1 MAAPAGRRDKP
12 DQFLT
17 KPYKQITRGISGGS
31 DPKPCRRDST
41 SRKLGVYASIL
52 GKAWILVRH
61 ALIAAEKKW
70 YFPPHHAKRLRGGYE
85 MAHEPIEF
93 RINTEKLMRG
103 GDRVVNSRTPT
114 KDHQPGPLRAE
125 ERLYLSLLDTP
136 LLNTTGFLQN
146 KNLIRPGESFT
157 VAYLIVS
164 GEVLV
169 NHAEKTY
176 QLGTGAVIGLS
187 EGIVG
192 MASKYSATTNTFVEM
207 KIIPF
212 QKVVSIIKALPPELQ
227 AIIMNIVKRN
237 LEIY

>member
-1 MAAPAGRRDKP
+1 
-12 DQFLT
+12 
-17 KPYKQITRGISGGS
+17 
-31 DPKPCRRDST
+31 
-41 SRKLGVYASIL
+41 
-52 GKAWILVRH
+52 
-61 ALIAAEKKW
+61 
-70 YFPPHHAKRLRGGYE
+70 

-103 GDRVVNSRTPT
+103 GERVVDARTPT
-114 KDHQPGPLRAE
+114 KDRQPGPLRAE

-146 KNLIRPGESFT
+146 KNLIRPGESFE

-176 QLGTGAVIGLS
+176 KLGTGAVIGLS
-187 EGIVG
+187 EGLVG
-192 MASKYSATTNTFVEM
+192 MASKYTATTNTFVEM

-212 QKVVSIIKALPPELQ
+212 QRIASIIKALPPELQ

-237 LEIY
+237 LELY

>member
-1 MAAPAGRRDKP
+1 
-12 DQFLT
+12 
-17 KPYKQITRGISGGS
+17 
-31 DPKPCRRDST
+31 
-41 SRKLGVYASIL
+41 
-52 GKAWILVRH
+52 
-61 ALIAAEKKW
+61 
-70 YFPPHHAKRLRGGYE
+70 

-103 GDRVVNSRTPT
+103 GDRVVKSRTPT
-114 KDHQPGPLRAE
+114 KDRHPGPLRAE
-125 ERLYLSLLDTP
+125 ERLYLNLLDTP

-146 KNLIRPGESFT
+146 KNLIRTGESFT

-176 QLGTGAVIGLS
+176 QLGAGAVIGLS
-187 EGIVG
+187 EGLVG

-212 QKVVSIIKALPPELQ
+212 QRIVLIIKALPPELQ

-237 LEIY
+237 LELY

>member
-1 MAAPAGRRDKP
+1 
-12 DQFLT
+12 
-17 KPYKQITRGISGGS
+17 
-31 DPKPCRRDST
+31 
-41 SRKLGVYASIL
+41 
-52 GKAWILVRH
+52 
-61 ALIAAEKKW
+61 
-70 YFPPHHAKRLRGGYE
+70 

-146 KNLIRPGESFT
+146 KNLIRPGESFE

-176 QLGTGAVIGLS
+176 KLGTGAVIGLS
-187 EGIVG
+187 EGLVG
-192 MASKYSATTNTFVEM
+192 MASKYTATTNTFVEM

-212 QKVVSIIKALPPELQ
+212 QRIASIIKALPPELQ

-237 LEIY
+237 LELY

>member
-1 MAAPAGRRDKP
+1 
-12 DQFLT
+12 
-17 KPYKQITRGISGGS
+17 
-31 DPKPCRRDST
+31 
-41 SRKLGVYASIL
+41 
-52 GKAWILVRH
+52 
-61 ALIAAEKKW
+61 
-70 YFPPHHAKRLRGGYE
+70 

-176 QLGTGAVIGLS
+176 QLGAGAVIGLS

-227 AIIMNIVKRN
+227 AIILNIVKRN
-237 LEIY
+237 LELY

>member
-1 MAAPAGRRDKP
+1 
-12 DQFLT
+12 
-17 KPYKQITRGISGGS
+17 
-31 DPKPCRRDST
+31 
-41 SRKLGVYASIL
+41 
-52 GKAWILVRH
+52 
-61 ALIAAEKKW
+61 
-70 YFPPHHAKRLRGGYE
+70 

-93 RINTEKLMRG
+93 RINTEKLRRG
-103 GDRVVNSRTPT
+103 GDRVVDDRTPT
-114 KDHQPGPLRAE
+114 KDRHPGPLRAE

-146 KNLIRPGESFT
+146 KNLIRTGESFT

-176 QLGTGAVIGLS
+176 QLGAGAVIGLS
-187 EGIVG
+187 EGLVG
-192 MASKYSATTNTFVEM
+192 MASKYTATTNTFVEM

-212 QKVVSIIKALPPELQ
+212 QKIVSIIKALPPELQ

-237 LEIY
+237 LELY